1 MGGGRVPFGY
11 DYDKEK
17 GVLVPNKDA
26 RKVREIY
33 KLYIEGKA
41 PQEIANLLG
50 LKYDRLVYQIL
61 MRKSNYGIIE
71 YNGEEYQGQHE
82 PIISKEIYDIAM
94 RCMLER
100 KFVRANTSEH
110 LLTGLLHCG
119 KCGAK
124 MRYQKW
130 GNKGCKL
137 VCYSQQKSKL
147 YLVRDPDCNQQRIW
161 ADEVEEKVIQAIFA
175 FANNY
180 KPSETESLA
189 SGDTVSLLY
198 EQQRALNKKIKR
210 LYNIYAA
217 EEDDDILLET
227 INELKKKLSQIN
239 QQIELNTQS
248 DTVVARRREKAELLL
263 TVSELWD
270 TMDVRQKKHIIRK
283 LVNKVVITDSHVHID
298 FTL

>member
-1 MGGGRVPFGY
+1 M
-11 DYDKEK
+11 
-17 GVLVPNKDA
+17 
-26 RKVREIY
+26 
-33 KLYIEGKA
+33 
-41 PQEIANLLG
+41 
-50 LKYDRLVYQIL
+50 
-61 MRKSNYGIIE
+61 
-71 YNGEEYQGQHE
+71 
-82 PIISKEIYDIAM
+82 YDIAM

-137 VCYSQQKSKL
+137 VCYSQQKSKT
-147 YLVRDPDCNQQRIW
+147 YLVKDPNCEQERVW
-161 ADEVEEKVIQAIFA
+161 ADEVEGEVVQAIFA

-189 SGDTVSLLY
+189 PGDTLSLLY
-198 EQQRALNKKIKR
+198 EQQTSLNKKIKK

-217 EEDDDILLET
+217 EEDNDILLET
-227 INELKKKLSQIN
+227 IEELKKKLSSIN
-239 QQIELNTQS
+239 QQIELNEQ
-248 DTVVARRREKAELLL
+248 DDIVLARRQEKTELLL
-263 TVSELWD
+263 TVRELWD
-270 TMDVRQKKHIIRK
+270 TMDVRQKKHIVRK

-298 FTL
+298 FSL

>member
-1 MGGGRVPFGY
+1 M
-11 DYDKEK
+11 
-17 GVLVPNKDA
+17 
-26 RKVREIY
+26 
-33 KLYIEGKA
+33 
-41 PQEIANLLG
+41 
-50 LKYDRLVYQIL
+50 
-61 MRKSNYGIIE
+61 
-71 YNGEEYQGQHE
+71 
-82 PIISKEIYDIAM
+82 
-94 RCMLER
+94 
-100 KFVRANTSEH
+100 RANTSEH

-189 SGDTVSLLY
+189 PGDTVSLLY

-248 DTVVARRREKAELLL
+248 DTVLARRREKAELLL

>member
-1 MGGGRVPFGY
+1 
-11 DYDKEK
+11 
-17 GVLVPNKDA
+17 
-26 RKVREIY
+26 
-33 KLYIEGKA
+33 
-41 PQEIANLLG
+41 
-50 LKYDRLVYQIL
+50 

-147 YLVRDPDCNQQRIW
+147 YLVKDPDCNQERVW
-161 ADEVEEKVIQAIFA
+161 ADEVEETVIQAIFA

-189 SGDTVSLLY
+189 PGDTVSMLY
-198 EQQRALNKKIKR
+198 EQQSALNKKIKR

-217 EEDDDILLET
+217 EEDNDILLET
-227 INELKKKLSQIN
+227 IDELKKKLSQIN
-239 QQIELNTQS
+239 QQIEMNTKS
-248 DTVVARRREKAELLL
+248 DIVLARRKEKAELLL